1 MKITSIQVGDHKGFP
16 QKRLFIYLL
25 GLTNMVRVWDNTV
38 MKLNDNIVLAR
49 AKKENEINVL
59 AKYLRRSI
67 ENIND
72 LKLAVNELFKGD
84 AEVSLDND
92 DQVIIYTGHAVMRHM
107 DIPDIYSVSRDEFL
121 NADQ

>member
-1 MKITSIQVGDHKGFP
+1 
-16 QKRLFIYLL
+16 
-25 GLTNMVRVWDNTV
+25 

-49 AKKENEINVL
+49 AKKENEIKVL

-67 ENIND
+67 ENVDD

-84 AEVSLDND
+84 AELSVDND
-92 DQVIIYTGHAVMRHM
+92 DQVVIYTGHTSG
-107 DIPDIYSVSRDEFL
+107 PETGNIYSVSSSEFL

>member
-1 MKITSIQVGDHKGFP
+1 
-16 QKRLFIYLL
+16 
-25 GLTNMVRVWDNTV
+25 
-38 MKLNDNIVLAR
+38 MKLS
-49 AKKENEINVL
+49 KKENEIKVL

-67 ENIND
+67 ENVTD

-92 DQVIIYTGHAVMRHM
+92 DQVIIYTGHAVLRHM
-107 DIPDIYSVSRDEFL
+107 DNPDLYSVSRDEFL